1 MKLLQVIVG
10 LVPIATEHMFTKL
23 CRRWMLQRAA
33 RLLHEHLSG
42 ALESNQLEMLTDEPD
57 NVAICLVKM
66 DTIDCLQIV
75 IIVCVI

>member
-1 MKLLQVIVG
+1 
-10 LVPIATEHMFTKL
+10 
-23 CRRWMLQRAA
+23 MLQRAA
-33 RLLHEHLSG
+33 RLLHEHFSG
-42 ALESNQLEMLTDEPD
+42 AFESNQLEMLTDEPD